1 MQTDLAERQQL
12 KGALQTRI
20 QNLQA
25 NATPPVVVMRAAT
38 RWLHGL
44 CCEAAVREF
53 TPLHVDEPPAMGG
66 SNIAAN
72 PMELI
77 LAALGTCQEILYS
90 AYAALLDVPLESVEV
105 RLAGH
110 VDLREM
116 FDLQHE
122 CGAGFTKVRYETRI
136 RSPAGEADIRRLV
149 ETVER
154 CCPVLDTLTRP
165 VAVTRQVHHNERPL
179 TWSRD
184 ET

>member
-1 MQTDLAERQQL
+1 MDTGQAERQQL
-12 KGALQTRI
+12 KEALRTRI

-25 NATPPVVVMRAAT
+25 NAAPPVAVMRAKT
-38 RWLHGL
+38 HWLHGL
-44 CCEAAVREF
+44 CCEAEVRDF
-53 TPLHVDEPPAMGG
+53 IPLHVDEPPAMGG

-105 RLAGH
+105 GLAGH
-110 VDLREM
+110 MDLREM

-122 CGAGFTKVRYETRI
+122 CGAGFTKIRYETRI
-136 RSPAGEADIRRLV
+136 RSPAREADIRRLV

-165 VAVTRQVHHNERPL
+165 VEVVGHVHHNERPL
-179 TWSRD
+179 SPSRD
-184 ET
+184 EI